1 MKLTYLPAIA
11 LVFLVRSRRAL
22 AALIAGCALQFG
34 LSCGIQGGL
43 GWLQDYAK
51 VMRAF
56 AEPAGAHMP
65 TLHTVLGD
73 GPLFFVAACA
83 IFGCL
88 LRMAARVPVEV
99 ALTAALPVAIIAAP
113 HGYIYDFASAVPLFV
128 YVLSLDTWA
137 GRAAILALT
146 PLPYVLLTNQAFER
160 PAAAILVLAVALACR
175 QVWCMSAQPRREA
188 KKRCNSAVAS
198 APITPSR
205 ISIR

>member
-1 MKLTYLPAIA
+1 
-11 LVFLVRSRRAL
+11 
-22 AALIAGCALQFG
+22 
-34 LSCGIQGGL
+34 
-43 GWLQDYAK
+43 
-51 VMRAF
+51 
-56 AEPAGAHMP
+56 
-65 TLHTVLGD
+65 
-73 GPLFFVAACA
+73 
-83 IFGCL
+83 
-88 LRMAARVPVEV
+88 MAARVPVEV